1 MSHSESSRQTR
12 ARRAA
17 AVGQR
22 PMAFGRHG
30 QSAGTARVRPQL
42 ANPSRAPTGERPPYP
57 ASGGF
62 SGRQCGFSLIASLI
76 LLVLVT
82 LVAVASM
89 RTVSLQ
95 SRMSATTYDRNLAF
109 QAAEA
114 GMREAE
120 ALSVVATEASFPVA
134 DCVDGYCAQ
143 PAPADPARWADDAF
157 NGWKDAVVA
166 VSTGAATPG
175 AIIERNGE
183 GDNWAGCGQQIPREP
198 NCRTP
203 RYRVTGRSTAEG
215 RATVILQSDVA
226 TQ

>member
-1 MSHSESSRQTR
+1 MRPPAPDCRTR
-12 ARRAA
+12 AARRAIPEPA
-17 AVGQR
+17 RAPAG
-22 PMAFGRHG
+22 GRAPC
-30 QSAGTARVRPQL
+30 SAG
-42 ANPSRAPTGERPPYP
+42 APR
-57 ASGGF
+57 SGHRQGF
-62 SGRQCGFSLIASLI
+62 ALIASLI

-82 LVAVASM
+82 VAAVASM

-120 ALSVVATEASFPVA
+120 ALAVVATEASFPVA
-134 DCVDGYCAQ
+134 DCAAGYCAQ
-143 PAPADPARWADDAF
+143 PAPADLARWANDAF
-157 NGWKDAVVA
+157 NGWQDSAVA
-166 VSTGAATPG
+166 VSVGAATPG

-183 GDNWAGCGQQIPREP
+183 GDNWAFCGQQIPREP

-215 RATVILQSDVA
+215 RATVMLQSDVA

>member
-1 MSHSESSRQTR
+1 MKPRPRQP
-12 ARRAA
+12 RR
-17 AVGQR
+17 QR
-22 PMAFGRHG
+22 
-30 QSAGTARVRPQL
+30 
-42 ANPSRAPTGERPPYP
+42 
-57 ASGGF
+57 
-62 SGRQCGFSLIASLI
+62 GFSLIVSLI

-114 GMREAE
+114 GLRGAE
-120 ALSVVATEASFPVA
+120 ALAAVATEASFPA
-134 DCVDGYCAQ
+134 SDCAGGYCAQ
-143 PAPADPARWADDAF
+143 PAPADPARWMNDGF
-157 NGWKDAVVA
+157 TGWQDSAVA
-166 VSTGAATPG
+166 VSAGAATPG
-175 AIIERNGE
+175 TIIERNGE

-203 RYRVTGRSTAEG
+203 RYRVTGRSTADG